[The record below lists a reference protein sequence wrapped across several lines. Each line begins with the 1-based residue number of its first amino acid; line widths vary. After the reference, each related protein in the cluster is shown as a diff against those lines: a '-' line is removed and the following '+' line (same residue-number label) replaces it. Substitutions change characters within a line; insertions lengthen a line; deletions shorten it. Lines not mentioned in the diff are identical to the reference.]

1 MRKIGINIDANVIYG
16 VEPFM
21 RCVANAGFDS
31 IFTGSEDPEY
41 VKWISENC
49 AKLGLFYESLHA
61 PFKNINDMWY
71 RSEAA
76 DRMICRLCD
85 SVSLAQQYRV
95 PIVVIHL
102 SSGEQCPHVTDAGL
116 ENFDTVVQF
125 AKERGVILAVENQ
138 RKLGNISTMLEIY
151 GKDSNV
157 GFCWD
162 VGHEA
167 CFARGK
173 EYMPLFSD
181 RCVFTHIHDNN
192 YRHNV
197 DEHLIPFDGQIDFR
211 HTADLIHNA
220 DYQGTLMLEL
230 DLPHEG
236 SDKYINLNM
245 EQFVSKAYAA
255 INRIRIIA
263 E

>member
-1 MRKIGINIDANVIYG
+1 MRKIGINVDDNVIYG

-21 RCVANAGFDS
+21 HCIANTGFNS
-31 IFTGSEDPEY
+31 VFTNSEEPEY
-41 VKWISENC
+41 VQWISARC
-49 AKLGLFYESLHA
+49 AEFGLEYEALHA
-61 PFKNINDMWY
+61 PYKNINNIWY
-71 RSEAA
+71 KNEAA
-76 DRMICRLCD
+76 DRMVRSLCD
-85 SVSLAQQYRV
+85 AVSLAEQYHV
-95 PIVVIHL
+95 PIVVVHL

-116 ENFDTVVQF
+116 ENFDTVVRF
-125 AKERGVILAVENQ
+125 AKERGVVLAVENQ
-138 RKLGNISTMLEIY
+138 RKLGNISTIFEIY

-162 VGHEA
+162 VGHES

-181 RCVFTHIHDNN
+181 RCVMTHIHDNN
-192 YRHNV
+192 CRHNV

-220 DYQGTLMLEL
+220 NYQGTLMLEL

-255 INRIRIIA
+255 INRLRIIA